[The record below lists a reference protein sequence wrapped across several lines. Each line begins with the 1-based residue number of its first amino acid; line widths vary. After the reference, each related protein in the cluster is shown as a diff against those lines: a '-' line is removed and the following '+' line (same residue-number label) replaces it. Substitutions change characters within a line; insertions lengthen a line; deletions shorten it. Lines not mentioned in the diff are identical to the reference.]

1 MKNIGQIMKQAQQMQ
16 QKMAELQNQLAD
28 LELTGAAGGGMV
40 QALMNGKGEL
50 RGLKID
56 LALVNADDVE
66 VLEDLVVAAVNDAKS
81 KVDSRVQEEM
91 QKLTGGLALPPGMTL
106 PF

>member
-16 QKMAELQNQLAD
+16 QKMGELQNQLANI
-28 LELTGAAGGGMV
+28 ELTGAAGGGMV
-40 QALMNGKGEL
+40 QAQMNGKGEL
-50 RGLKID
+50 RGLRID
-56 LALVNADDVE
+56 PALANADDVE

-81 KVDSRVQEEM
+81 KVESRVQEEM
-91 QKLTGGLALPPGMTL
+91 QKLTGGLALPPGMKL